1 MPVDRSD
8 LNERMQRRYTM
19 GSVRAVKDVKHDEDF
34 EVRAFCND
42 VYTELAGMRMKIL
55 MMSNDLVETYGEESR
70 PLNTYKRH
78 LNELADQI
86 EWKLQILSHA
96 CPYDWKGSAE
106 NIETVVSVKQ
116 TDTAEGPDFSGGY
129 LGG

>member
-1 MPVDRSD
+1 
-8 LNERMQRRYTM
+8 M
-19 GSVRAVKDVKHDEDF
+19 GSVRDAKEGKHGEEF

-55 MMSNDLVETYGEESR
+55 MMSSDLVATYGEESR
-70 PLNTYKRH
+70 PLNTFKRH

>member
-1 MPVDRSD
+1 
-8 LNERMQRRYTM
+8 M
-19 GSVRAVKDVKHDEDF
+19 GSVREVKKEGEI

-42 VYTELAGMRMKIL
+42 VYAELAGMRMKIL
-55 MMSNDLVETYGEESR
+55 MMSKDLMETYGEESR

-96 CPYDWKGSAE
+96 CPYEWKGSAE

-116 TDTAEGPDFSGGY
+116 PETAEGPDFSGGY